1 VVKDPFR
8 LSTSFVCDSPLTSAI
23 QTTTR
28 ASKPYQPEILME
40 KVNIAE
46 KFSKITEFWKPYV
59 AAELNGQLVKLDKL
73 KGEFVWHHHEHEDEL
88 FLVVKGRFRMELRD
102 RNISIEEGEFLV
114 VPRGV
119 EHRPVADEE
128 CWIVLFEPA
137 TTLNTGNVQNE
148 RTIRQLEHV

>member
-1 VVKDPFR
+1 MQAAEPF
-8 LSTSFVCDSPLTSAI
+8 AM
-23 QTTTR
+23 
-28 ASKPYQPEILME
+28 KEISME
-40 KVNIAE
+40 KVNIAD
-46 KFSKITEFWKPYV
+46 KFKKITEYWKPYI
-59 AAELNGQLVKLDKL
+59 AGELNGQLVKLDKL

-102 RNISIEEGEFLV
+102 RHIWLEEGEFLV

-128 CWIVLFEPA
+128 AWIVLFEPA

-148 RTIRQLEHV
+148 RTLHELERV